1 MNDSQKEQLQIWQL
15 KEFNF
20 SDGDIS
26 RLICKGWSPGKI
38 LDKVNELL
46 DAGLTT
52 YNYAAE
58 TFREAYSELF
68 DDSAGQDED
77 SENSETTQAR
87 RAKKAS
93 EFGESKKH
101 FLWYPYLPIGEF
113 TVLMADGGT
122 GKGILTCGIAAAIT
136 RGSKLP
142 GDDSPRK
149 PGTVLFISAE
159 DDGEDFRDRL
169 QKSGADLDRCMIL
182 DRSDSVGMS
191 IAGGYE
197 ES

>member
-58 TFREAYSELF
+58 L
-68 DDSAGQDED
+68 SAKHIRNCLMIQQVRMRILK
-77 SENSETTQAR
+77 TQ
-87 RAKKAS
+87 
-93 EFGESKKH
+93 
-101 FLWYPYLPIGEF
+101 
-113 TVLMADGGT
+113 
-122 GKGILTCGIAAAIT
+122 
-136 RGSKLP
+136 KL
-142 GDDSPRK
+142 RK
-149 PGTVLFISAE
+149 PGGQRKHLSLENRKNISC
-159 DDGEDFRDRL
+159 GIRTF
-169 QKSGADLDRCMIL
+169 QS
-182 DRSDSVGMS
+182 
-191 IAGGYE
+191 
-197 ES
+197 ESSPC